1 MLPVMNP
8 FPPEALESNRQGKLA
23 RAQREAFTSVLRLR
37 NRSALGAAGVALMV
51 AVLIVFFG
59 PHSLAL
65 VWRIAIVGSALGL
78 AVSLILRTV
87 TGGDAALS
95 RDLRRGRVESLAG
108 PIAKEHEPALDADST
123 SIYILNVGDQ
133 RFTVA
138 PLVFE
143 AAPATGQVRLHYLPA
158 SRKVV
163 NLERLSDAP
172 LTPGGTVQ
180 RPLEEAIVGSWRN
193 SFANATFTSD
203 GHVTANVR
211 GRRATGR
218 WSVDGAGR
226 LHADIA
232 GQTGMAQASVLGT
245 ELRITL
251 GGKGF
256 TLTRQQ

>member
-1 MLPVMNP
+1 MLPMMNP
-8 FPPEALESNRQGKLA
+8 FPPDALESNRQGQLA
-23 RAQREAFTSVLRLR
+23 RAQREAFTRLLRLR
-37 NRSALGAAGVALMV
+37 NRSALGAAGVALVV

-59 PHSLAL
+59 PHSLAP

-87 TGGDAALS
+87 SGGDAALS
-95 RDLRRGRVESLAG
+95 RDLQRGRVKSLAG
-108 PIAKEHEPALDADST
+108 PVAKDHEPALDVNST

-133 RFTVA
+133 RFTIA
-138 PLVFE
+138 PLAFE
-143 AAPATGQVRLHYLPA
+143 AAPATGHVRLYYLPA

-180 RPLEEAIVGSWRN
+180 RPIEEAIVGSWRN
-193 SFANATFTSD
+193 SFANATFSSN
-203 GHVTANVR
+203 GRVTASVR
-211 GRRATGR
+211 GRRTTGR

-232 GQTGMAQASVLGT
+232 GHAGT
-245 ELRITL
+245 DTSAVVW
-251 GGKGF
+251 
-256 TLTRQQ
+256 